1 MSLQDASAGIPER
14 LINGLDY
21 SQLGTKFEAVTSKE
35 DVHFFPA
42 SGNFFSPDGIRVLR
56 FNLVTTSYIDPQS
69 VRLQARFENVT
80 GGTAAEAAKHVK
92 PLGPM
97 SYVFSRTCACARN
110 RY

>member
-42 SGNFFSPDGIRVLR
+42 SGNFFTFGDKSFEVQFSHHFVHRPTIYKAPGAVR
-56 FNLVTTSYIDPQS
+56 QS
-69 VRLQARFENVT
+69 NGGYRYQCAETDHPARADEF
-80 GGTAAEAAKHVK
+80 A
-92 PLGPM
+92 
-97 SYVFSRTCACARN
+97 FF
-110 RY
+110 